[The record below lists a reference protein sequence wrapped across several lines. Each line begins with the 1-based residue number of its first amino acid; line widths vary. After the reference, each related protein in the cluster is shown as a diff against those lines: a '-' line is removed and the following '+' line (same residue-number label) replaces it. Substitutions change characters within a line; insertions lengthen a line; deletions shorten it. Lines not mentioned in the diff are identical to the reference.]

1 MGKQGERV
9 IKQLKISLG
18 PWVSG
23 AMEPGSELSKLCC
36 SCTCS
41 LRDANI
47 WQKGDLKLP
56 SSPRLWGWKFSTVI
70 PRCGFLRSSLRF
82 YLCLQESQWR
92 LVERDGWA
100 PRTCIYCFILYQS
113 AGGKKL
119 LWKGNRQ
126 SRKVSDFGKEHSVQR
141 LFHFI
146 KFQLQL
152 FSSPYTGK
160 IQPASQ
166 PTFQTFFWLEANCS
180 FAFWEI
186 QRVPK
191 SLKPSLNLDLPF
203 LLIKLP
209 VI

>member
-1 MGKQGERV
+1 
-9 IKQLKISLG
+9 
-18 PWVSG
+18 
-23 AMEPGSELSKLCC
+23 MEPGSELSKLCC

-126 SRKVSDFGKEHSVQR
+126 SKKVSDFGKEHSVQR
-141 LFHFI
+141 LSHFI

-152 FSSPYTGK
+152 SSPPHTQAKSSQRLNQPFKPFSGLRLIAALHSGK
-160 IQPASQ
+160 YRGCPSHWNQVLIWTCVSS
-166 PTFQTFFWLEANCS
+166 LLNC
-180 FAFWEI
+180 
-186 QRVPK
+186 Q
-191 SLKPSLNLDLPF
+191 
-203 LLIKLP
+203 
-209 VI
+209 